1 MAQRRARRTPM
12 GLTSGI
18 QRGAAAMALLVTS
31 TMGAVAGSPPASAA
45 DTPTAT
51 ADATT
56 TADAAGDF
64 STSFEAGQPQPEL
77 STVETGPDGARQQNV
92 TGKAST
98 NGSLLGSVVSV
109 SASAENAPGEV

>member
-1 MAQRRARRTPM
+1 M

-18 QRGAAAMALLVTS
+18 QRGAVAMALLVTS

-51 ADATT
+51 ADATS

-64 STSFEAGQPQPEL
+64 ST
-77 STVETGPDGARQQNV
+77 
-92 TGKAST
+92 
-98 NGSLLGSVVSV
+98 
-109 SASAENAPGEV
+109 